1 MMSEDLAKLAVD
13 AIDAGELNQAGEHLK
28 SALMA
33 KAKEAVDIKR
43 VEMSTSWTD
52 KAEPPV
58 DTNTDD

>member
-43 VEMSTSWTD
+43 VEMCYVYQRTF
-52 KAEPPV
+52 V
-58 DTNTDD
+58 FIL

>member
-1 MMSEDLAKLAVD
+1 MMADNTIKLAID
-13 AIDAGELNQAGEHLK
+13 AIDAGELNQAGEHFK

-52 KAEPPV
+52 QQPEPAE
-58 DTNTDD
+58 DA